1 MGKKK
6 LNYVDEGINTTI
18 LAVITVIVGLITVIA
33 LATNYIIGV
42 FSTIIFMILAKKLI
56 DTVIDFNEVIE
67 KYVKGRK
74 W

>member
-1 MGKKK
+1 LGKKK

-18 LAVITVIVGLITVIA
+18 LAIITIVVGLITVIA

-42 FSTIIFMILAKKLI
+42 ISTIILMIIAKKLVESILDLDEII
-56 DTVIDFNEVIE
+56 D
-67 KYVKGRK
+67 KYVRGRK